1 VEQEADRGRLEEL
14 IQIGLAELALPGGT
28 GLKLAQLAIHVSRWT
43 ERLNLT
49 AHRSAEAVARR
60 LILDALAL
68 ARALPEASPTSIAD
82 LGSGA
87 GFPGL
92 PIAILWP
99 TCQVTLVDSRERRHH
114 FQRSA
119 LRELHLSNVRALRGR
134 AETAPHDLHRIAIAQ
149 AMAQPSVALEWL
161 RDWVELDG
169 WIVLPLSETQSEAG
183 PPIEVPDGVT
193 WIATRSYEV
202 PLGGP
207 RRMLW
212 IGRRT
217 R

>member
-1 VEQEADRGRLEEL
+1 
-14 IQIGLAELALPGGT
+14 
-28 GLKLAQLAIHVSRWT
+28 
-43 ERLNLT
+43 
-49 AHRSAEAVARR
+49 
-60 LILDALAL
+60 
-68 ARALPEASPTSIAD
+68 
-82 LGSGA
+82 
-87 GFPGL
+87 
-92 PIAILWP
+92 
-99 TCQVTLVDSRERRHH
+99 
-114 FQRSA
+114 
-119 LRELHLSNVRALRGR
+119 
-134 AETAPHDLHRIAIAQ
+134 
-149 AMAQPSVALEWL
+149 MAQPSVALEWL